1 MCSGQNSTL
10 KYSMHL
16 CMFSEQTAKPM
27 FQQVWSHMGHWWQR
41 FLFSHRQEQLSHASE
56 TFVRKEEVAF
66 LIGENWFLS
75 SILPVRRIE
84 IRTSRNPRIFFLYK
98 MQFTRTS
105 YNFSSSDIMWLQLYL
120 IFFPFKYNLILLK
133 RIIPAVLLP
142 SKN

>member
-1 MCSGQNSTL
+1 MYVLRADCKTHVPAGL
-10 KYSMHL
+10 KPHG
-16 CMFSEQTAKPM
+16 T
-27 FQQVWSHMGHWWQR
+27 VVVTTGQR

-105 YNFSSSDIMWLQLYL
+105 YNFSSSDIM
-120 IFFPFKYNLILLK
+120 
-133 RIIPAVLLP
+133 
-142 SKN
+142 